1 MVRQP
6 LCFCGLDGLVWESN
20 QAFCQLLGYSNKSEV
35 RRHALKYTLTLNPKP

>member
-35 RRHALKYTLTLNPKP
+35 T